1 MEQNPTVIKT
11 SIEGLF
17 LINRPV
23 FSDDRGFFK
32 EVARL
37 SEINIGLGSQFNI
50 AQINH
55 SHSEKNVLRGI
66 HAAPWNKLIYVASGK
81 VQCAITDLRPDSPTF
96 LRFESFILGE
106 DNRTA
111 LFVSKFL
118 GNAYAVLSDAADYFY
133 FTDQEWEAGKEKSV
147 IWNDPMINIP
157 WQTSNPILSE
167 KDKAN
172 ITAKELFP
180 DKF

>member
-1 MEQNPTVIKT
+1 MEEAVKKT
-11 SIEGLF
+11 SIDGLF
-17 LINRPV
+17 LIQRQTI
-23 FSDDRGFFK
+23 SDDRGFFK

-37 SEINIGLGSQFNI
+37 SEINTALGSQFNI

-55 SHSEKNVLRGI
+55 SHSQKNVLRGI

-81 VQCAITDLRPDSPTF
+81 VQCAIVDLRPDSPTF

-106 DNRTA
+106 DNRSA

-118 GNAYAVLSDAADYFY
+118 GNSYAVLSETADYFY
-133 FTDQEWEAGKEKSV
+133 FTDQGWEPGKEKSV
-147 IWNDPMINIP
+147 VWNDPMINIP
-157 WQTSNPILSE
+157 WQVSDPVLS
-167 KDKAN
+167 DRDSTN
-172 ITAKELFP
+172 ITVKELFP

>member
-1 MEQNPTVIKT
+1 MDQTAEIKKT

-17 LINRPV
+17 LIQRQAV
-23 FSDDRGFFK
+23 TDERGFFK

-37 SEINIGLGSQFNI
+37 SEINESLGSQFNI

-66 HAAPWNKLIYVASGK
+66 HIAPWNKLIYVASGK
-81 VQCAITDLRPDSPTF
+81 VQCAIADLRPDSPTF

-106 DNRTA
+106 GNNSA

-118 GNAYAVLSDAADYFY
+118 GNSYAVLSDFADYFY
-133 FTDQEWEAGKEKSV
+133 FTDQEWKAGLEKSV

-157 WQTSNPILSE
+157 WQVTGPILSSR
-167 KDKAN
+167 DKN
-172 ITAKELFP
+172 NKTVKELFP

>member
-1 MEQNPTVIKT
+1 MDQLPSVKKT
-11 SIEGLF
+11 SIGGLF
-17 LINRPV
+17 LIQRQAI
-23 FSDDRGFFK
+23 SDDRGFFK

-37 SEINIGLGSQFNI
+37 SEINQFLGEPFNI
-50 AQINH
+50 VQINH

-81 VQCAITDLRPDSPTF
+81 VQCAIADLRPDSPTF

-106 DNRTA
+106 DNRSA

-118 GNAYAVLSDAADYFY
+118 GNSYAVLSETADYFY
-133 FTDQEWEAGKEKSV
+133 FTDQEWKKGKEKSV

-157 WQTSNPILSE
+157 WQVTDPILSDR
-167 KDKAN
+167 DKAN
-172 ITAKELFP
+172 ITVKELFP
-180 DKF
+180 EKF